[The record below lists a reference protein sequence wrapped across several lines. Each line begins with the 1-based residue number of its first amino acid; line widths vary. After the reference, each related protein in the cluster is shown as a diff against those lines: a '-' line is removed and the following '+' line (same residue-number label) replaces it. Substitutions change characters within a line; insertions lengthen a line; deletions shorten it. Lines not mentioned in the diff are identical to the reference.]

1 MERRSLSCRFCSS
14 RKGRSEEA
22 RYGQPSLP
30 EGAHRNVSPSSET
43 QSREAG
49 AGTEA
54 ATTVPSELMSTGFA
68 PVEYS
73 ATCTHGK
80 LALLREFSDRADALE
95 AAGLT
100 GPWRRLRSRMRDRAR
115 QRATHAESES
125 GS

>member
-1 MERRSLSCRFCSS
+1 MLIGFREIGR
-14 RKGRSEEA
+14 GRS
-22 RYGQPSLP
+22 GI
-30 EGAHRNVSPSSET
+30 ET
-43 QSREAG
+43 NRIWFQVYTFRD
-49 AGTEA
+49 
-54 ATTVPSELMSTGFA
+54 
-68 PVEYS
+68 
-73 ATCTHGK
+73 GK